1 MVSRTA
7 ARRLS
12 STSSRFVHNVTH
24 PTITHTKELTTVRHT
39 QSGSFQE
46 DMIPT
51 VGFNMKKVT
60 KGNVTIKMW
69 DIGGQTRFRSMW
81 ERYCRGVN
89 AIVYV
94 VDSADKEKFELSK
107 KELHELLA
115 KPPLAGIP
123 LLVLGNKND
132 LPEAVSVEELIDT
145 LFASLFSFT
154 SCAAG

>member
-1 MVSRTA
+1 
-7 ARRLS
+7 
-12 STSSRFVHNVTH
+12 
-24 PTITHTKELTTVRHT
+24 
-39 QSGSFQE
+39 
-46 DMIPT
+46 MIPT

-145 LFASLFSFT
+145 LFVFSPHLLFSQECILLHSHVSNPFLHT
-154 SCAAG
+154 HTTGA